1 MAPEVAPP
9 AKHQPA
15 MLSEL
20 ESEIIRACIRYQ
32 GLTMLD
38 LWHVLGRSFTHTYLR
53 RVLMRL
59 SGTKD
64 RTAGQYLFKFA
75 LPKTTWGA
83 PKFVYV
89 PGVLSRDIQFQE
101 GDASGQRFT
110 PPATIQGYSYSF
122 LYHNL
127 FAVRLAIVA
136 ELFVR
141 RHPSY
146 TLAELRLWHDMAA
159 NPPRVRLSTQE
170 GVTEASVIP
179 DVFIFLQRLT
189 DGGGRGI
196 WFEVDNSTTYRVAVF
211 RRLRARLAFL
221 KSANFEKYFGT
232 PAVVLAFVV
241 ITKDPKRRAARLQSL
256 ACWIDEFLDRE
267 FLDQEKLDEDDSV
280 AQQNK
285 EQWASIFRLA
295 ALDYETLYEH
305 VTGFY
310 TGKLWYPPGR
320 IDPDTKPTLSLL
332 PSPKVTENTHADNN
346 APSQDNHEHPSNEA

>member
-9 AKHQPA
+9 AKDQPV

-64 RTAGQYLFKFA
+64 QTQGQYLYKFA

-101 GDASGQRFT
+101 GDVSGQRFT

-127 FAVRLAIVA
+127 FAARLAIVA

-146 TLAELRLWHDMAA
+146 TLAELRHWPDMAA
-159 NPPRVRLSTQE
+159 NPPRVLLPAQNHLTP
-170 GVTEASVIP
+170 VIP
-179 DVFIFLQRLT
+179 DVFVFLQRLT
-189 DGGGRGI
+189 DGGGTAC
-196 WFEVDNSTTYRVAVF
+196 WVEADNGTTYRVALL
-211 RRLRARLAFL
+211 RRLQARLAYIT
-221 KSANFEKYFGT
+221 SADYEAYFGT
-232 PAVVLAFVV
+232 PAVFLCYVV
-241 ITKDPKRRAARLQSL
+241 ITKDPKQRQARLQSL
-256 ACWIDEFLDRE
+256 ACWVDEYLV
-267 FLDQEKLDEDDSV
+267 QE
-280 AQQNK
+280 
-285 EQWASIFRLA
+285 EQERLASIFRLA

-305 VTGFY
+305 VTEFY

-346 APSQDNHEHPSNEA
+346 APSQDNHEHPSSEV